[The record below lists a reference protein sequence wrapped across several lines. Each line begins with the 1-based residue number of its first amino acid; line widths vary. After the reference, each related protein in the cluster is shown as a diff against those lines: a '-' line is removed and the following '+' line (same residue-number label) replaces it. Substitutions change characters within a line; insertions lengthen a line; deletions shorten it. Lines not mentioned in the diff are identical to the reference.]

1 MRERLTNLRFLA
13 LGCAAA
19 VAAMAAARVSHAPT
33 DEAVPLSRGED
44 VFLPDD
50 RRFIEGTVPARSHL
64 AGILSAHGLDDAAAG
79 RVIEAVRP
87 AFDPRRIRSGN
98 TYRLVVGGDG
108 TLRSFEYDVDSDRFL
123 QVNAPVGGDGTLSA
137 DLVHYVKEHAEV
149 AIRGFIDGPHTS
161 LVSALNGAGENV
173 ALAVEMAEV
182 FGGEIDF
189 NTEVRRGDR
198 FDVLFEKY
206 YRDDEFAGYGDVL
219 AAEFVNAGRRVQAF
233 RFTLPGDDD
242 ALYYDEQGRSLRRQF
257 LRSPFRFE
265 PRVTS
270 RFSKRRL
277 HPVLGVYR
285 PHLGVDYGAP
295 TGTPVVAVA
304 AGAVVSA
311 GRSGGS
317 GNMVRLRHTN
327 GYETYYLHLSAF
339 ADGIRPGAR
348 VAQGQTIGRVG
359 ATGLATGPHLD
370 YRMRRDGVFVDPLIE
385 HRKLPPGDPVPERHL
400 AAFHEVRSQALRR
413 MSSAIAPG
421 GRSALLAQ

>member
-1 MRERLTNLRFLA
+1 M
-13 LGCAAA
+13 
-19 VAAMAAARVSHAPT
+19 
-33 DEAVPLSRGED
+33 
-44 VFLPDD
+44 
-50 RRFIEGTVPARSHL
+50 
-64 AGILSAHGLDDAAAG
+64 
-79 RVIEAVRP
+79 IEAVRP

-108 TLRSFEYDVDSDRFL
+108 ALRSFEYDVDDDRFL
-123 QVNAPVGGDGTLSA
+123 QVNAPVGGDGTLS
-137 DLVHYVKEHAEV
+137 VEMIHHVKEHAEV

-173 ALAVEMAEV
+173 SLAVEMAGV

-206 YRDDEFAGYGDVL
+206 YRDGEFAGYGDVV

-385 HRKLPPGDPVPERHL
+385 HRKLPPGEPVPERHL
-400 AAFHEVRSQALRR
+400 AAFHEVRDQALRR

-421 GRSALLAQ
+421 GRAALLAQ